1 MNYKIITNTIGWVL
15 NVEAA
20 ALILPLIC
28 AIVYGEP
35 EYITFIIC
43 ILICGVL
50 GAALTFPSIKNRTMF
65 SKEGFITVA
74 LSWIVMSIFGALPF
88 VFSGA
93 IPNFIDAVF
102 ETVSGFTTTGASIL
116 TDVESLPKSIL
127 FWRSFTH
134 FIGGMGVLVF
144 LVAILPLSGGNNL
157 YLIKAESPGPS
168 VSKLVPKI
176 KSTAKILYLIYIF
189 LTLLEV
195 VLLYLGGLDM
205 FSSLTLSFGTAG
217 TGGFGVLNT
226 SIGSY
231 SPYIQ
236 NVITVFMILFGID
249 FSVYYMLL
257 LGKFRS
263 VLRSEELRAYL
274 GIILFSI
281 IVLTINIYPHFKTLS
296 ETVRHA
302 SFQTAA
308 LMTTTGYSTYDFD
321 IWPEFSKTVLVTLMF
336 IGASAGSTG
345 GGIKVSRIMIFVKS
359 IFKEIKIAAHPK
371 STHKVTMNGR
381 PVEHTVI
388 RAVNV
393 YMAAYIVIYVVS
405 ILIVSLDGMD
415 YTTNFTSVVATLNNI
430 GPGLAKVG
438 PTQNFSIFSPLSKII
453 LSMDM
458 LIGRLEIFP
467 ILVLFS
473 PSAWRK

>member
-1 MNYKIITNTIGWVL
+1 
-15 NVEAA
+15 
-20 ALILPLIC
+20 
-28 AIVYGEP
+28 
-35 EYITFIIC
+35 
-43 ILICGVL
+43 
-50 GAALTFPSIKNRTMF
+50 
-65 SKEGFITVA
+65 
-74 LSWIVMSIFGALPF
+74 MSVFGALPF
-88 VFSGA
+88 VLSGA
-93 IPNFIDAVF
+93 IPNFIDALF

-116 TDVESLPKSIL
+116 SDVEVLPKSIL

-144 LVAILPLSGGNNL
+144 LVAILPLSGSNNL

-176 KSTAKILYLIYIF
+176 KSTAKILYMIYIF
-189 LTLLEV
+189 LTLVEI
-195 VLLYLGGLDM
+195 LLLHMGGLDM

-217 TGGFGVLNT
+217 TGGFGVLNS

-249 FSVYYMLL
+249 FSLYYMLL

-281 IVLTINIYPHFKTLS
+281 IALTINIRPVFNTLS
-296 ETVRHA
+296 EAIRHA

-321 IWPEFSKTVLVTLMF
+321 KWSAFSQTVLVTLMF

-345 GGIKVSRIMIFVKS
+345 GGIKVSRILIFVKS

-405 ILIVSLDGMD
+405 ILIISLDGMD

-438 PTQNFSIFSPLSKII
+438 PTQNFGIFSPISKIV

-467 ILVLFS
+467 ILVLLS
-473 PSAWRK
+473 PGAWRK

>member
-1 MNYKIITNTIGWVL
+1 MNYKIIINTLGWVL
-15 NVEAA
+15 IVEAA
-20 ALILPLIC
+20 ALVLPLIC
-28 AIVYGEP
+28 ALVFKEP
-35 EYITFIIC
+35 CAVTFVIC
-43 ILICGVL
+43 IFICAIL
-50 GAALTFPSIKNRTMF
+50 GALCTIPTIKDRTIF

-74 LSWIVMSIFGALPF
+74 LSWIVMSVFGSLPF
-88 VFSGA
+88 VISGC
-93 IPNFIDAVF
+93 IPNFVDALF

-116 TDVESLPKSIL
+116 TDIEALPKSML

-176 KSTAKILYLIYIF
+176 RQTAKILYIIYII
-189 LTLLEV
+189 LTVIEIILLKA
-195 VLLYLGGLDM
+195 GGLDM

-217 TGGFGVLNT
+217 TGGFGVLN
-226 SIGSY
+226 SGLSEY
-231 SPYIQ
+231 SAYTQ

-263 VLRSEELRAYL
+263 VLRSEELRAYI
-274 GIILFSI
+274 GIIFLSVLIITFNIRPLF
-281 IVLTINIYPHFKTLS
+281 NGLS

-302 SFQTAA
+302 AFQVAA
-308 LMTTTGYSTYDFD
+308 LITTTGYSTQDFD
-321 IWPEFSKTVLVTLMF
+321 IWPELSKTILVTLMF

-345 GGIKVSRIMIFVKS
+345 GGIKVSRIIIFVKS
-359 IFKEIKIAAHPK
+359 IFKEVKIAAHPK

-393 YMAAYIVIYVVS
+393 YMAAYIVIYVIS
-405 ILIVSLDGMD
+405 ILIISIDNMD
-415 YTTNFTSVVATLNNI
+415 YTTNFTAIVATLNNI
-430 GPGLAKVG
+430 GPGLSKVG
-438 PTQNFSIFSPLSKII
+438 PTQNFSAFSALSKIV